1 MTEFEF
7 IKELEAYLKSFEKL
21 NYIFIRDMHK
31 YIRKSTVYDSTF
43 FKTII
48 NFSANITL
56 TAAWIKLLKD
66 FNSDKYNNILR
77 FSPDFNNSN
86 NKIEQVCPTK
96 ANISPLCNDKL
107 NE

>member
-7 IKELEAYLKSFEKL
+7 LEELEAFQKSFEKL

-66 FNSDKYNNILR
+66 FNSDKYTNILR
-77 FSPDFNNSN
+77 FSPDFNNLN
-86 NKIEQVCPTK
+86 RVPD
-96 ANISPLCNDKL
+96 ADKKSTGQQHL
-107 NE
+107 K